1 LDAAIEDYRTSGP
14 LLPQQEW
21 NKALLRAGFDGLH
34 VALTDDVEETHL
46 TSLLVSRVPNP
57 PEPCH
62 DLPTVIL
69 VETSS
74 QKEVAESLQ
83 VQLKAQIGFKCD
95 VVSIG
100 SFAGDLSSYQ
110 RCISFLEWEGTIFSR
125 LTATQFTAIQ
135 RMLRSFKQIVWVSQY
150 CGSQPTDPEAAM
162 ASGFSKSIT
171 RENPGQSFICLNLN
185 GVQHT
190 IPVLLRVMT
199 EICRVPFTLAETD
212 MLEEGGM
219 VYIPRLIEALD
230 INRLRDS
237 TLHGFDAEPTE
248 IHDAQDPIELRFTPG
263 QLDSFHFGPDASA
276 KFPLAV
282 GEVLVE
288 VKAAG
293 INFRDVMVVLNQ
305 LPASYFGY
313 EFAGIVME
321 SGAGSKFSPGDRVC
335 GLATSGSFRT
345 YVRAKESH
353 MMRMPPSM
361 PFTEATAIPLA
372 YATAQYSL
380 CHVARLKRGESI
392 LIHSAAGGVG
402 QAAIQ
407 VAQSIGA
414 VIYVTVSTTK
424 KKQLLMDRYGLES
437 SHFFSSRQTSFAQQ
451 LMQKTAGRG
460 VDVVLNSLSGLAL
473 TETWRCIA
481 PLGRFIEIGK
491 RDIAASKNLPMD
503 PFERNVSYSSIDLT
517 ILSKYDERLM
527 AQIMQEV
534 QSRLLNEASQQHIAP
549 YPVSVFTRSKV
560 EDAFRFLQTGQ
571 HTGKAVV
578 DWETPD
584 TIQVTSSPR
593 YSNVIDAT
601 TDKLLGHP

>member
-1 LDAAIEDYRTSGP
+1 
-14 LLPQQEW
+14 LPQQEW
-21 NKALLRAGFDGLH
+21 DKALLRAGFDGLR

-57 PEPCH
+57 SESSH
-62 DLPTVIL
+62 DRRTVIL
-69 VETSS
+69 AETSH
-74 QKEVAESLQ
+74 QRQIAEALKLQ
-83 VQLKAQIGFKCD
+83 LNLQIESRCD
-95 VVSIG
+95 VVSID
-100 SFAGDLSSYQ
+100 SFVEIESGHH
-110 RCISFLEWEGTIFSR
+110 RCISLLELDDTIFSY
-125 LTATQFTAIQ
+125 LTETQFAAI
-135 RMLRSFKQIVWVSQY
+135 RHMLRSFKQILWVSTK
-150 CGSQPTDPEAAM
+150 CGRQPESPEAAM
-162 ASGFSKSIT
+162 ASGFAKSVT
-171 RENPGQSFICLNLN
+171 RENPGQSFVCLNLN
-185 GVQHT
+185 ST
-190 IPVLLRVMT
+190 DDTTETLLRVMT
-199 EICRVPFTLAETD
+199 EIRKVPLTLAETD
-212 MLEEGGM
+212 MLEEGGV

-230 INRLRDS
+230 INQVRDS
-237 TLHGFDAEPTE
+237 TLHGFAAEPIE
-248 IHDAQDPIELRFTPG
+248 VHNARDPIELLFTPG

-276 KFPLAV
+276 KLPLAK
-282 GEVLVE
+282 GEVLIE

-313 EFAGIVME
+313 EFAGIVTE
-321 SGAGSKFSPGDRVC
+321 SGAGSGFSPGDRVC
-335 GLATSGSFRT
+335 GLATSGSFRS

-353 MMRMPPSM
+353 MMRMPSSM
-361 PFTEATAIPLA
+361 SFTEATAVPLA
-372 YATAQYSL
+372 FATAQYSL

-407 VAQSIGA
+407 IAQSLGA
-414 VIYVTVSTTK
+414 VIYVTVSTDK
-424 KKQLLMDRYGLES
+424 KKQLLMERYGIGPG
-437 SHFFSSRQTSFAQQ
+437 HFFSSRHTSFAQQ

-460 VDVVLNSLSGLAL
+460 VNVVLNSLSGLAL

-491 RDIAASKNLPMD
+491 RDIAASKSLPMD

-517 ILSKYDERLM
+517 VLSKYDELLM

-534 QSRLLNEASQQHIAP
+534 QSRLLEEVSQQHVAP
-549 YPVSVFTRSKV
+549 YPISVFARSKI

-584 TIQVTSSPR
+584 TIQVTSSL
-593 YSNVIDAT
+593 NFCGAG
-601 TDKLLGHP
+601 TDKLLGYSEEPFGLYI